1 VRPRGTIEQ
10 RSPGS
15 YRLRYSLAR
24 HPVTGKR
31 RVATTT
37 VRGTRKDAE
46 RELTRLLRTTD
57 TGEHVDP
64 NRMTVRRWLE
74 TWLDAVRSEI
84 SPKAYERYSEIVR
97 CYLVPALGQ
106 FSLTKLAPIQIQN
119 AYSAWATSG
128 RRDGKP
134 GGLSPLTR
142 RYVHVI
148 LKSALGRAVEQQLLA
163 RNPADAFKK
172 RLPKFERKE
181 IRTLSVEQSASLLD
195 SIKHMH
201 LYCPVLLA
209 LATGM
214 RRGEILALRWKNVDL
229 DRGALCVVQSLEQT
243 TDRLRFKDSKTG
255 RNRAIQLPAFTIE
268 ELRRLKRK
276 QAEALLRLGIR
287 LSGETLVCC
296 REDGEPKQPRS
307 VTHEFAHLIAG
318 IKDLP
323 RVRFHDLRHSHATQ
337 LLASGVHPKIAQER
351 LGHSTITTTMDLYS
365 HVTDTMQSDAAAKL
379 DALFRLVI
387 TGRGE

>member
-1 VRPRGTIEQ
+1 MRRRGTIKS
-10 RSPGS
+10 RSSGS
-15 YRLRYSLAR
+15 YRIRYSLGR
-24 HPVTGKR
+24 DPVSGKR
-31 RVATTT
+31 RFGTAT
-37 VRGTRKDAE
+37 VRGSRKDAE
-46 RELTRLLRTTD
+46 RELTRLLRTAD

-64 NRMTVRRWLE
+64 SRMTVRHWLE
-74 TWLDAVRSEI
+74 TWLDAIRSEI

-97 CYLVPALGQ
+97 CYLIPALGR
-106 FSLTKLAPIQIQN
+106 FPLAKLAPIQIQN
-119 AYSAWATSG
+119 AYSAWATGG

-172 RLPKFERKE
+172 RLPKVERKE
-181 IRTLSVEQSASLLD
+181 ITTLTVEQSARLLD

-214 RRGEILALRWKNVDL
+214 RRGEIFALRWKNVDL
-229 DRGALCVVQSLEQT
+229 DRGTLCVVQSLDQT
-243 TDRLRFKDSKTG
+243 TDGLRFKDSKTG
-255 RNRAIQLPAFTIE
+255 RNRAIPLPAFTIE
-268 ELRRLKRK
+268 ELRRLKRH
-276 QAEALLRLGIR
+276 QAEMLLGLGIR

-307 VTHEFAHLIAG
+307 LTHEFAHVLAN

-379 DALFRLVI
+379 DAAFRLVI
-387 TGRGE
+387 AGRVK

>member
-1 VRPRGTIEQ
+1 VRPRGNIEQ

-15 YRLRYSLAR
+15 YRLRYSLER
-24 HPVTGKR
+24 DSVTGKR

-37 VRGTRKDAE
+37 VRGSRKDAE

-57 TGEHVDP
+57 TGEHIDP
-64 NRMTVRRWLE
+64 SRMTVRRWLE

-106 FSLTKLAPIQIQN
+106 FPLTKLAPIQIQN
-119 AYSAWATSG
+119 AYSGWATGG

-172 RLPKFERKE
+172 RLPKVERKE
-181 IRTLSVEQSASLLD
+181 ITTLSVEQSARLLA

-229 DRGALCVVQSLEQT
+229 DRGSLCVVQSL
-243 TDRLRFKDSKTG
+243 
-255 RNRAIQLPAFTIE
+255 A
-268 ELRRLKRK
+268 
-276 QAEALLRLGIR
+276 
-287 LSGETLVCC
+287 VC
-296 REDGEPKQPRS
+296 
-307 VTHEFAHLIAG
+307 
-318 IKDLP
+318 
-323 RVRFHDLRHSHATQ
+323 
-337 LLASGVHPKIAQER
+337 
-351 LGHSTITTTMDLYS
+351 
-365 HVTDTMQSDAAAKL
+365 
-379 DALFRLVI
+379 
-387 TGRGE
+387 

>member
-1 VRPRGTIEQ
+1 MRPRGHIQ
-10 RSPGS
+10 SRSPGS
-15 YRLRYSLAR
+15 YRLRYSLGR
-24 HPVTGKR
+24 DPVTGKR
-31 RVATTT
+31 RIATTT

-46 RELTRLLRTTD
+46 RELTRLLRTAD

-64 NRMTVRRWLE
+64 SRMTVRQWLK
-74 TWLDAVRSEI
+74 TWLDTVRSEI
-84 SPKAYERYSEIVR
+84 SPKSYERYSEIVR

-106 FSLTKLAPIQIQN
+106 FALTNLAPIQIQN
-119 AYSAWATSG
+119 AYSAWATGG
-128 RRDGKP
+128 RRDGKA

-148 LKSALGRAVEQQLLA
+148 LKSALRRAVEQQLLA

-172 RLPKFERKE
+172 RLPKVERKE
-181 IRTLSVEQSASLLD
+181 ITTLTVEQSACLLD

-201 LYCPVLLA
+201 LYWPVLLA

-229 DRGALCVVQSLEQT
+229 DRGTLCVIQSLEQT
-243 TDRLRFKDSKTG
+243 TDGLRFKDSKTG
-255 RNRAIQLPAFTIE
+255 RNRAIPLPAFTIE
-268 ELRRLKRK
+268 ELRRLKRQ
-276 QAEALLRLGIR
+276 QAETLLRLGIR

-307 VTHEFAHLIAG
+307 LTHEFAHMLAS

-365 HVTDTMQSDAAAKL
+365 HVTDTMQSDAVAKL
-379 DALFRLVI
+379 DAAFRLVI
-387 TGRGE
+387 TGRGK